1 MKDWLPEILRERVCV
16 FKNWALVFFIESKN
30 GAQINPT
37 RLPLEPKAWL
47 VVLFSVINWAGK
59 AQSNDQSN
67 KMGKL

>member
-1 MKDWLPEILRERVCV
+1 MKTGYQKNLRERVCV
-16 FKNWALVFFIESKN
+16 TNWALAFFIESKN

-37 RLPLEPKAWL
+37 RLPLEPKAWI
-47 VVLFSVINWAGK
+47 VVLFSVINWAGQ